1 MKPNTLFHISEEGN
15 IQKFIPKPSP
25 SHYDQISGD
34 VVFAITGELLHNYL
48 LPRDCPRVTFYA
60 GANTSPAD
68 KERFS
73 GLSDAKYVIAVEQ
86 KWLPA
91 IQHSKLYCYEFPADT
106 FSLLDACAGYYVSY
120 QQVNPIAVKLIDNAL
135 DELFKRNIELRLLP
149 NLHHLAN
156 EVAKS
161 SLNFSII
168 RLRNAAPKFQ

>member
-25 SHYDQISGD
+25 AHYDQINSD

-60 GANTSPAD
+60 GTNTSHAD
-68 KERFS
+68 KEKFLGS
-73 GLSDAKYVIAVEQ
+73 SAAKYIIAVEQ

-91 IQHSKLYCYEFPADT
+91 IQHCKLYCYEFPADT
-106 FSLLDACAGYYVSY
+106 FSLLDECAGYYISY
-120 QQVNPIAVKLIDNAL
+120 QQVNPIAVKRIDNTL
-135 DELFKRNIELRLLP
+135 DELFKRNIELRFLP
-149 NLHHLAN
+149 NLHYLAN

-168 RLRNAAPKFQ
+168 RLRNATPESQ

>member
-1 MKPNTLFHISEEGN
+1 MKPGTLFHISEEGN
-15 IQKFIPKPSP
+15 IQRFIPKPSP
-25 SHYDQISGD
+25 SHYDQITRD

-60 GANTSPAD
+60 GKNTSSAD
-68 KERFS
+68 KERFLS
-73 GLSDAKYVIAVEQ
+73 SSDANYIIAVEQ

-91 IQHSKLYCYEFPADT
+91 IQHIKLYCYEFPAET
-106 FSLLDACAGYYVSY
+106 FSLLDECAGYYVSY
-120 QQVNPIAVKLIDNAL
+120 QQVIPTTVKLIDNTL

-161 SLNFSII
+161 TLNFSII
-168 RLRNAAPKFQ
+168 RLRNAAPKLQ